1 METETEKKQFS
12 IRPSA
17 DAHER
22 LTLAASWRGQTLSA
36 FVLGA
41 AMREADAVISTRDR
55 IELTQDDAAMVLDLL
70 DNPPVPNEAMRRA
83 LKLHAETF
91 GERGGED
98 V

>member
-12 IRPSA
+12 IRPNA

-22 LTLAASWRGQTLSA
+22 LSHAATWRGQTLSA

-41 AMREADAVISTRDR
+41 AMREADAVLTTRDR
-55 IELTQDDAAMVLDLL
+55 IELTQDDASMVLDLL
-70 DNPPVPNEAMRRA
+70 DNPPQPNEAMKDA
-83 LKLHAETF
+83 LKRHAETV
-91 GERGGED
+91 GESSGED